1 MRKPGRRRPPAY
13 YSWIAM
19 RRYCGLIR
27 GATAYQL
34 SLYEGVS
41 VCPEW
46 RFYASFREWALLHG
60 WFKGAHLTRKDKDGD
75 FCPENCVWLDV
86 ARANGM
92 RSCIRRLPDGRSARD
107 ILGDERLGLD
117 HIAQGRLAGRL
128 FGWDRQYPPKWG
140 VEEALHVPKCTSGHM
155 ARRERAKF
163 RANKERTEQ

>member
-19 RRYCGLIR
+19 RRYCGLVR

-46 RFYASFREWALLHG
+46 RLYAAFEEWAMSHG

-75 FCPENCVWLDV
+75 FCPENCVWLDLE
-86 ARANGM
+86 RANGK

-117 HIAQGRLAGRL
+117 RTEHHRLAGRL
-128 FGWDRQYPPKWG
+128 FGWYAHHPPKWG
-140 VEEALHVPKCTSGHM
+140 AEEALHVPKCTSWLM
-155 ARRERAKF
+155 ARAERAKF
-163 RANKERTEQ
+163 RADKERTER